1 MISSSRFRRQM
12 KHALV
17 KNCWQRWKHWCC
29 FNSNQI
35 VPVNAESDD
44 RHMEVEEN
52 M

>member
-17 KNCWQRWKHWCC
+17 KNCWQRWKQWFC
-29 FNSNQI
+29 FNNNQI
-35 VPVNAESDD
+35 NPVDRESDG

-52 M
+52 I